1 MLRKVLLLLIIISL
15 GTWIYSHYFKPK
27 TGVWQSLSPGVEWR
41 TFQIKDAGVLK
52 SDAKVFV
59 LRLDPD
65 RLHVETGK
73 PQTAEEWRNSTNSVA
88 AVNGGFFDE
97 NNHSLG
103 LRQSNGKQISS
114 LRHANWGVFFVQD
127 RKAKIV
133 HTRDF
138 QNIDQRSITEAI
150 QCGPRLVVDGHPT
163 DLKDQWARRT
173 GMGITANGK
182 VLIAVCDSEMSLR
195 QWAKFW
201 AAKNGLHCEQA
212 LNLDGGGSS
221 QLSIKSND
229 SNIQIDGV
237 WPVPDAVV
245 IR

>member
-1 MLRKVLLLLIIISL
+1 MIRKVLLLLIMTAIGAWL
-15 GTWIYSHYFKPK
+15 YANYFRPRAAA
-27 TGVWQSLSPGVEWR
+27 WQLISPGIEWR
-41 TFQIKDAGVLK
+41 TIQIKNAGFLN
-52 SDAKVFV
+52 SDVEITV
-59 LRLDPD
+59 LRLDPSHF
-65 RLHVETGK
+65 HVKTGK
-73 PQTAEEWRNSTNSVA
+73 SKTASEWRASTKSIA

-103 LRQSNGKQISS
+103 LRQAAGKELSH
-114 LRHANWGVFFVQD
+114 LRRANWGVFYIKD
-127 RKAKIV
+127 EKARIV

-138 QNIDQRSITEAI
+138 LTIDTKSITEAI

-173 GMGITANGK
+173 GIGITSTGK
-182 VLIAVCDSEMSLR
+182 VLIAVCDSELSLR

-201 AAKNGLHCEQA
+201 AAKNVLHCQQA

-221 QLSIKSND
+221 QLALKS
-229 SNIQIDGV
+229 GV
-237 WPVPDAVV
+237 TSVDIEGGWPIPDAIV

>member
-1 MLRKVLLLLIIISL
+1 V
-15 GTWIYSHYFKPK
+15 
-27 TGVWQSLSPGVEWR
+27 QE
-41 TFQIKDAGVLK
+41 
-52 SDAKVFV
+52 
-59 LRLDPD
+59 
-65 RLHVETGK
+65 GK
-73 PQTAEEWRNSTNSVA
+73 A
-88 AVNGGFFDE
+88 
-97 NNHSLG
+97 HIL
-103 LRQSNGKQISS
+103 
-114 LRHANWGVFFVQD
+114 
-127 RKAKIV
+127 

-138 QNIDQRSITEAI
+138 KNIDQRSITEAI

-201 AAKNGLHCEQA
+201 AAKDGLHCEQA

-221 QLSIKSND
+221 HLSIKSND

>member
-1 MLRKVLLLLIIISL
+1 MLRKVLLLLIVAGV
-15 GTWIYSHYFKPK
+15 GTWVYFHYFKPK
-27 TGVWQSLSPGVEWR
+27 PATWQSLSPDIEWR
-41 TFQIKDAGVLK
+41 KIQIKGAGFLN
-52 SDAKVFV
+52 SDVEVVVVRF
-59 LRLDPD
+59 DPGH
-65 RLHVETGK
+65 LHVETGK
-73 PQTAEEWRNSTNSVA
+73 SKTAEEWRSSTHSIA
-88 AVNGGFFDE
+88 AINGGFFDE

-103 LRQSNGKQISS
+103 LRQSNGKEISS

-127 RKAKIV
+127 GKAQIV

-138 QNIDQRSITEAI
+138 QKIDQKSITEAI
-150 QCGPRLVVDGHPT
+150 QCGPRLVVDGAPT

-173 GMGITANGK
+173 GIGITENGK
-182 VLIAVCDSEMSLR
+182 VLIAVCDSELSLR

-201 AAKNGLHCEQA
+201 AAKDGLHCQQA

-221 QLSIKSND
+221 QLAIKTKNTD
-229 SNIQIDGV
+229 LQIDGV